1 MTEVG
6 QAPLVLLIVFSIVL
20 LLWVATVCP
29 DLMSASFYYLSMLM
43 VSAIVF
49 LLRSAGLEI
58 PLYFT
63 GLSDEPYEEMVIGVC
78 TGALMSAPVITGLI
92 VFPPVEVP
100 VHALFLVLV
109 APIVEEIF
117 FRGFLLTTLVEYL
130 GLPVGIFLQ
139 ALAFSLFHMAW
150 VVRIE
155 YLIPH
160 FFFGLVLGYLVSLRG
175 SLDSAILAHLLYN
188 LIGVVM

>member
-58 PLYFT
+58 PFYFT

-78 TGALMSAPVITGLI
+78 AGALMSAPVITGLI
-92 VFPPVEVP
+92 AFPPVDVP
-100 VHALFLVLV
+100 MKALFLVLV
-109 APIVEEIF
+109 APIVEELF

-130 GLPVGIFLQ
+130 GLPLGIFLQ
-139 ALAFSLFHMAW
+139 ALVFSLFHWAW

-155 YLIPH
+155 YLAPY

-175 SLDSAILAHLLYN
+175 SIDSAILAHLLYN